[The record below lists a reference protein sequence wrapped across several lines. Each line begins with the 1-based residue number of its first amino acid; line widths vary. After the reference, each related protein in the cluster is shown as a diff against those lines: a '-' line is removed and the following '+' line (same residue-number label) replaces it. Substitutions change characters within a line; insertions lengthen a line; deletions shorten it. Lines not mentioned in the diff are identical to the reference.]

1 MARKMKTKIPIAIAL
16 MPAMPLVNASMTSL
30 QERNGIEVKA

>member
-1 MARKMKTKIPIAIAL
+1 MKTKTLFMLAAFLLAL
-16 MPAMPLVNASMTSL
+16 PLVNASMTSL